1 VIDLEKFHVNGEEG
15 IRALCDWLGIEF
27 DECLLESSFNGRQ
40 WAGNATSQNKISGLN
55 PNIAKDAWR
64 FDLPAADIDCIE
76 VMLPGTLRY
85 LGYQTQSSNRRLH
98 YAKIK
103 ERFRYRNSVVLFY
116 HCFIHGA
123 KNPFAAFFRLLRQT
137 ASRLRKARPV
147 AGLSRQPLA
156 NRRLPAVARGGLAV
170 MVADA
175 RKVLRKTGVL
185 VRVGVQGVGLT
196 RKFYGKGLA
205 STLDEMAGQQRRLL
219 EISLPANV
227 LMD

>member
-1 VIDLEKFHVNGEEG
+1 
-15 IRALCDWLGIEF
+15 
-27 DECLLESSFNGRQ
+27 
-40 WAGNATSQNKISGLN
+40 
-55 PNIAKDAWR
+55 
-64 FDLPAADIDCIE
+64 
-76 VMLPGTLRY
+76 LRY
-85 LGYQTQSSNRRLH
+85 LGYQTQSSNLGLH
-98 YAKIK
+98 YSKIK

-147 AGLSRQPLA
+147 AGLSRQPPP

-185 VRVGVQGVGLT
+185 VRVGVRSVGLA
-196 RKFYGKGLA
+196 RKFYGKGLD